1 MATDDS
7 GRGRALVEQAQPER
21 QAGRYAQAIAL
32 YGEAAE
38 IARREGDV
46 LTLAHRLRHIGDIH
60 MEDGQNDMAAPYYDE
75 ALALYRSRDDRRTL
89 DLANT
94 LRPMALLKE
103 AQGEHEAARPFWA
116 EARDLYGQVGVEAGV
131 RECTRRLGPR

>member
-1 MATDDS
+1 MTTEEFD
-7 GRGRALVEQAQPER
+7 RGRALVLQAQPER
-21 QAGRYAQAIAL
+21 QAGRYARAIAL

-38 IARREGDV
+38 IARREGDI

-60 MEDGQNDMAAPYYDE
+60 MEDGQTDLAAPFYDE

-94 LRPMALLKE
+94 LRPLALLKE

-116 EARDLYGQVGVEAGV
+116 EARDLYEQAGVEAGV
-131 RECTRRLGPR
+131 KECTRRLAR

>member
-1 MATDDS
+1 MTTEDS
-7 GRGRALVEQAQPER
+7 ERGRVLVQQAQPER

-38 IARREGDV
+38 LARREGDI
-46 LTLAHRLRHIGDIH
+46 LTLAHRLRHIADIH
-60 MEDGQNDMAAPYYDE
+60 MEDGQIELAAPLYDE
-75 ALALYRSRDDRRTL
+75 ALALYRTRDDRRTL

-103 AQGEHEAARPFWA
+103 AQGQHEAARPFWA
-116 EARDLYGQVGVEAGV
+116 EARDLYEQVGVEAGV
-131 RECTRRLGPR
+131 KECTRRLGLL